1 MTSMELE
8 AYKAELACE
17 ILTTDSR
24 QVLDEVKRLL
34 TKLSKKTKKKEET
47 ISKEEILAG
56 IDAGLKDIK
65 AKRTRPGYRIT
76 SRIKAKPTSRNRLW
90 WRSSKDS
97 YENQFQGK
105 RKKWWCTCDFILKDH
120 PVSPTSQKLIFFYF
134 YNILIIRTY

>member
-65 AKRTRPGYRIT
+65 EKRTRPATELLQELRDE
-76 SRIKAKPTSRNRLW
+76 L
-90 WRSSKDS
+90 
-97 YENQFQGK
+97 
-105 RKKWWCTCDFILKDH
+105 
-120 PVSPTSQKLIFFYF
+120 
-134 YNILIIRTY
+134 

>member
-65 AKRTRPGYRIT
+65 AKR
-76 SRIKAKPTSRNRLW
+76 
-90 WRSSKDS
+90 
-97 YENQFQGK
+97 
-105 RKKWWCTCDFILKDH
+105 
-120 PVSPTSQKLIFFYF
+120 
-134 YNILIIRTY
+134 

>member
-17 ILTTDSR
+17 I
-24 QVLDEVKRLL
+24 LDEVKRLL

-65 AKRTRPGYRIT
+65 AKRTRPATELLQELRDE
-76 SRIKAKPTSRNRLW
+76 L
-90 WRSSKDS
+90 
-97 YENQFQGK
+97 
-105 RKKWWCTCDFILKDH
+105 
-120 PVSPTSQKLIFFYF
+120 
-134 YNILIIRTY
+134 

>member
-8 AYKAELACE
+8 AYKAELAC
-17 ILTTDSR
+17 R

-65 AKRTRPGYRIT
+65 AKRTRPATELLQELRDE
-76 SRIKAKPTSRNRLW
+76 L
-90 WRSSKDS
+90 
-97 YENQFQGK
+97 
-105 RKKWWCTCDFILKDH
+105 
-120 PVSPTSQKLIFFYF
+120 
-134 YNILIIRTY
+134 

>member
-56 IDAGLKDIK
+56 IESFDKQ
-65 AKRTRPGYRIT
+65 AKR
-76 SRIKAKPTSRNRLW
+76 L
-90 WRSSKDS
+90 
-97 YENQFQGK
+97 
-105 RKKWWCTCDFILKDH
+105 
-120 PVSPTSQKLIFFYF
+120 QKHYASL
-134 YNILIIRTY
+134 

>member
-34 TKLSKKTKKKEET
+34 TKLSKKTKKKEE
-47 ISKEEILAG
+47 ILAG

-65 AKRTRPGYRIT
+65 AKRTRPATELLQELKQNSQAGIDLGGGLRKI
-76 SRIKAKPTSRNRLW
+76 RMKIN
-90 WRSSKDS
+90 SK
-97 YENQFQGK
+97 GK
-105 RKKWWCTCDFILKDH
+105 GKSDGARVISF
-120 PVSPTSQKLIFFYF
+120 
-134 YNILIIRTY
+134 

>member
-34 TKLSKKTKKKEET
+34 TKLSKKKEET

-65 AKRTRPGYRIT
+65 AKRTRPAT
-76 SRIKAKPTSRNRLW
+76 EL
-90 WRSSKDS
+90 
-97 YENQFQGK
+97 FQEL
-105 RKKWWCTCDFILKDH
+105 RDEL
-120 PVSPTSQKLIFFYF
+120 
-134 YNILIIRTY
+134 

>member
-8 AYKAELACE
+8 TYKAELARQ

-56 IDAGLKDIK
+56 IDAGLKEVK
-65 AKRTRPGYRIT
+65 LSLEGKLKMKTAKELL
-76 SRIKAKPTSRNRLW
+76 NEL
-90 WRSSKDS
+90 
-97 YENQFQGK
+97 
-105 RKKWWCTCDFILKDH
+105 
-120 PVSPTSQKLIFFYF
+120 
-134 YNILIIRTY
+134 

>member
-65 AKRTRPGYRIT
+65 ANRTRPATELLQELRDE
-76 SRIKAKPTSRNRLW
+76 L
-90 WRSSKDS
+90 
-97 YENQFQGK
+97 
-105 RKKWWCTCDFILKDH
+105 
-120 PVSPTSQKLIFFYF
+120 
-134 YNILIIRTY
+134 

>member
-34 TKLSKKTKKKEET
+34 TKLSKKKEET

-65 AKRTRPGYRIT
+65 AKRTRPATELLQELRDE
-76 SRIKAKPTSRNRLW
+76 L
-90 WRSSKDS
+90 
-97 YENQFQGK
+97 
-105 RKKWWCTCDFILKDH
+105 
-120 PVSPTSQKLIFFYF
+120 
-134 YNILIIRTY
+134 

>member
-65 AKRTRPGYRIT
+65 AKRTRPATELLQELRCIFVEDYNVLLQELKQNPQAGIDLGGGLRKI
-76 SRIKAKPTSRNRLW
+76 RMKIN
-90 WRSSKDS
+90 SK
-97 YENQFQGK
+97 GK
-105 RKKWWCTCDFILKDH
+105 GKSGGARVISF
-120 PVSPTSQKLIFFYF
+120 
-134 YNILIIRTY
+134 

>member
-34 TKLSKKTKKKEET
+34 IKLSKKTKKKEEET

-56 IDAGLKDIK
+56 IDAGLKEVK
-65 AKRTRPGYRIT
+65 LSQEGKLKMKNAKE
-76 SRIKAKPTSRNRLW
+76 LL
-90 WRSSKDS
+90 D
-97 YENQFQGK
+97 E
-105 RKKWWCTCDFILKDH
+105 L
-120 PVSPTSQKLIFFYF
+120 
-134 YNILIIRTY
+134 